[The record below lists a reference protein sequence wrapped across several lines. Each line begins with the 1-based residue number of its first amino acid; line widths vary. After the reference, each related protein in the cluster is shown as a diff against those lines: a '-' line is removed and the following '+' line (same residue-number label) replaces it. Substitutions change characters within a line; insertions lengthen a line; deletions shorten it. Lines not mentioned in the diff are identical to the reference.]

1 MKFKHTLLFGAF
13 ALTLTSANA
22 ATKTFIITGS
32 SAFRAAANAAIL
44 QMLGGQ
50 GTAKYSYAVSS
61 ASYGLD
67 DSTRATFE
75 GSNAAFPGDTILVK
89 TSWSGSG
96 AGVDAIAKGTLV
108 QTIVDSYSRTVA
120 GNQLVI
126 SGTTNLETNVAASI
140 AFSDVDKSITTAASA
155 AVTGNQVGVVPFMF
169 VAGEGAPAGLTN
181 MSDQM
186 HENLWKNGFAKSHM
200 LTGNSSD
207 TGFAYAT
214 GRSSSSGTRLSI
226 LAETRYGAF
235 TSVKQYS
242 PGSLTGTSPNGSY
255 STTPALTS
263 GGNGGQS
270 DSLAVRTQLTNTPKS
285 GTYFVSYLGVSD
297 ATQATGYNP
306 TTGNSTGGE
315 GARALTYNGVRYSED
330 NVKNGSYSLWAYQ
343 NMYLKSSPTADETL
357 LESTLRGLIP
367 DQAVTTGAG
376 IKAADLKVKRTTV
389 TTDGSLIIIK

>member
-50 GTAKYSYAVSS
+50 GTATYSYAVSS

-75 GSNAAFPGDTILVK
+75 GTNAAFPGDTIIVK

-96 AGVDAIAKGTLV
+96 AGVDAVAKGTLV
-108 QTIVDSYSRTVA
+108 QTIVDSYSRTTA

-126 SGTTNLETNVAASI
+126 SGTTNLETNAAASI

-155 AVTGNQVGVVPFMF
+155 NVSGSQVGVVPFIF
-169 VAGEGAPAGLTN
+169 AAGEGAPAGLTN
-181 MSDQM
+181 MTDQM
-186 HENLWKNGFAKSHM
+186 HENLWKNGFARGYM

-226 LAETRYGAF
+226 LAETRYGPF
-235 TSVKQYS
+235 TAVKQYS
-242 PGSLTGTSPNGSY
+242 PGTLTGTSPNGSY
-255 STTPALTS
+255 SAAPSLTS

-270 DSLAVRTQLTNTPKS
+270 DNLAVRTQLTNAPKS
-285 GTYFVSYLGVSD
+285 GTYFVSYLGIAD
-297 ATQATGYNP
+297 AVQATGYNP
-306 TTGNSTGGE
+306 VTGNSSGGE
-315 GARALTYNGVRYSED
+315 GAKALTYNGVRYSED

-343 NMYLKSSPTADETL
+343 NMYLKSSPTADQTL
-357 LESTLRGLIP
+357 FESTLRGLIP
-367 DQAVTTGAG
+367 DQAVATGAG
-376 IKAADLKVKRTTV
+376 LKVADLKVKRTTV
-389 TTDGSLIIIK
+389 TSDGSLIIIK

>member
-44 QMLGGQ
+44 QMLGGA
-50 GTAKYSYAVSS
+50 TTKYSYAVSS

-75 GSNAAFPGDTILVK
+75 GENLAFPGDTIIVK

-96 AGVDAIAKGTLV
+96 AGVAAVASATNV
-108 QTIVDSYSRTVA
+108 QTIVDSFSRTTA

-126 SGTTNLETNVAASI
+126 SGTTNLETVNPASI
-140 AFSDVDKSITTAASA
+140 AFSDVDKSITSA
-155 AVTGNQVGVVPFMF
+155 PSANVTGQQVGVVPFLF

-181 MSDQM
+181 MTDQM
-186 HENLWKNGFAKSHM
+186 HENLWKNGFARGWM

-226 LAETRYGAF
+226 LAETKYGAF
-235 TSVKQYS
+235 ANVKQYS
-242 PGSLTGTSPNGSY
+242 PGTLTGTSPSGSY
-255 STTPALTS
+255 SATPSLTS

-285 GTYFVSYLGVSD
+285 GTYFVSYLGVAD
-297 ATQATGYNP
+297 AVQSTGYNP

-343 NMYLKSSPTADETL
+343 NMYLKSSPTADQTL
-357 LESTLRGLIP
+357 FESTLRALIP

-376 IKAADLKVKRTTV
+376 IKVADLKVKRTTV
-389 TTDGSLIIIK
+389 TSDGSLIIVK